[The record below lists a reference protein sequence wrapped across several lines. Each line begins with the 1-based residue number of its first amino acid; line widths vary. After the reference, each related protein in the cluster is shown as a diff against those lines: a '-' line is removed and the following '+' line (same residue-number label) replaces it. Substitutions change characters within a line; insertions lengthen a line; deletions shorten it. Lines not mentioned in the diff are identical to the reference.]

1 MLGDMGFSENLRQ
14 ICALRGIDQGTLAEK
29 VNVSK
34 SSMSRIWNGNQEPK
48 IKLAYEMAKIL
59 EVPLDRLVSEEGVES
74 QGYFEHLTEEEMQLL
89 RIVRRLGLQEAF
101 KRLLMIGGTAPTG
114 SVGDPEGRDEG
125 GGETRPASRTV

>member
-48 IKLAYEMAKIL
+48 IKLAHEMAKIL
-59 EVPLDRLVSEEGVES
+59 EVPLDRLVSEDGVES

-101 KRLLMIGGTAPTG
+101 GRLLVIGGGAVPTG
-114 SVGDPEGRDEG
+114 AGASEGRDEV
-125 GGETRPASRTV
+125 GGETRPVSRTV